1 MKFSPSILGV
11 KSPYFWFNTH
21 SRVPRVPCPTGY
33 LPCGEFRWLLRT
45 LLTDGTTSSWCRFG
59 RSWWCEKKWTTS
71 MVVYIEV
78 LSIYI
83 YIIFIYYF
91 IYIYITSFATRTG
104 SQKWEELDIGLEKGA
119 RMMFVATFSDVQLF
133 DVSEQTDL
141 GSHHESPLGSV
152 FFGVFFSLLD
162 SYFSSASSW
171 MTFQS
176 FQSLIWKVS
185 EVIL

>member
-1 MKFSPSILGV
+1 
-11 KSPYFWFNTH
+11 
-21 SRVPRVPCPTGY
+21 
-33 LPCGEFRWLLRT
+33 
-45 LLTDGTTSSWCRFG
+45 
-59 RSWWCEKKWTTS
+59 
-71 MVVYIEV
+71 
-78 LSIYI
+78 
-83 YIIFIYYF
+83 
-91 IYIYITSFATRTG
+91 
-104 SQKWEELDIGLEKGA
+104 
-119 RMMFVATFSDVQLF
+119 MMFVATFSDVQLF